1 MRMKPCNRSR
11 LFVCC
16 LAAAMMT
23 LMGLCCTPALAGE
36 EPIVVADQGADTS
49 EATGML
55 LLDGMAQPVFKYTET
70 TSKGYTN
77 ASSDLYRF
85 AVFVET
91 DYDTDRDGKYD
102 LVKAY
107 VQVPRAAV
115 EGSGDYRAPVVFA
128 ADPYSAGQM
137 LNGSYLNT
145 KGRRWMTPRSRI
157 RRGLF
162 AVCRA
167 VP

>member
-1 MRMKPCNRSR
+1 M
-11 LFVCC
+11 
-16 LAAAMMT
+16 
-23 LMGLCCTPALAGE
+23 
-36 EPIVVADQGADTS
+36 
-49 EATGML
+49 
-55 LLDGMAQPVFKYTET
+55 
-70 TSKGYTN
+70 
-77 ASSDLYRF
+77 
-85 AVFVET
+85 ET